1 MWERRSKESET
12 EGFFQGKWGN
22 RKGKKWKRRQR
33 EEEEEDGRK
42 RAEDPIPP
50 LNLKARRLSVAT
62 ETSA

>member
-1 MWERRSKESET
+1 MGEEVK
-12 EGFFQGKWGN
+12 GIGDGAFFQGKGEN

-33 EEEEEDGRK
+33 EEEDGRK